1 MKKTNFRSLEIAA
14 KTLINSFGT
23 GSHVSSL
30 KDSIIDVDVTREYQ
44 PGDKKLDSRSSLKM
58 SQTMSRVFTPD
69 KSMTTMIVLD
79 ASSSQSTKINES
91 IITSLY
97 LAYLADN
104 SSDAIGI
111 VTFSDDVIELVS
123 PSGDTRNVT
132 DVLRRLNDSK
142 LSGKTNLEK
151 PLNRVA
157 ELELTN
163 SMIVVVSDFCYD
175 LSARTVVNLRRLAG
189 GINNTVVA
197 SIMLNECEWEFDSLP
212 FAVDFADSESGSMVD
227 WSFSDQNLEAFS
239 KFYCDWQRN
248 LKIKLRQAKTEP
260 IFINVNRNNFLMPL
274 VKYFLR
280 SQK

>member
-23 GSHVSSL
+23 GSHISSL

-69 KSMTTMIVLD
+69 KSMSTMIVLD
-79 ASSSQSTKINES
+79 ASASQSTKIEES

-97 LAYLADN
+97 LSYLADN
-104 SSDAIGI
+104 SSDGIGI
-111 VTFSDDVIELVS
+111 VTFSDDVIEFVS

-132 DVLRRLNDSK
+132 DALRRLNDSK
-142 LSGKTNLEK
+142 LSGQTNLEK
-151 PLNRVA
+151 ALKRVG

-175 LSARTVVNLRRLAG
+175 LSARTIANLRRLAG
-189 GINNTVVA
+189 GTNNTVVA
-197 SIMLNECEWEFDSLP
+197 GIMLNEHEWQFDALP
-212 FAVDFADSESGSMVD
+212 FAVDFADSESGSTVD
-227 WSFSDQNLEAFS
+227 WNFSDKNLEAFNS
-239 KFYCDWQRN
+239 FYRDWQLN
-248 LKIKLRQAKTEP
+248 LKLKLRQAKTEP
-260 IFINVNRNNFLMPL
+260 IFINVNRSNFLMPL

-280 SQK
+280 SQR

>member
-1 MKKTNFRSLEIAA
+1 LEIAA

>member
-1 MKKTNFRSLEIAA
+1 LKKTNFRSLEIAA